1 VVARPGGRP
10 LWWSPALVVVR
21 SGGRPLWWS
30 PALVVV
36 RSGGRPLWWSPALV
50 VAGLVVAG
58 LVIARCLVAQSGHK
72 SKKWEERKMSKKPY
86 NPDTYR
92 RKPLRLPKHDY
103 TWTGAYYVTIRAEQH
118 EPVFDIPELRTI
130 LEETWQALPD
140 RYPGVTL
147 DEFVIM
153 PDHVHFILWLDG
165 TRDKAPT
172 LGQVIGAYKSKTTVV
187 WYNHLKEKNLTW
199 PGHVWQRNYN
209 DRVIRDTAELE
220 IKRQYIRNNPI
231 RLQQK
236 LNNQHDNQQPE

>member
-1 VVARPGGRP
+1 MWQPESSIVGAIPCGRPAWWSSALVVARAGGP
-10 LWWSPALVVVR
+10 W
-21 SGGRPLWWS
+21 SGGRPGWWTLVWWS
-30 PALVVV
+30 PD
-36 RSGGRPLWWSPALV
+36 PV
-50 VAGLVVAG
+50 VA
-58 LVIARCLVAQSGHK
+58 RSGHK
-72 SKKWEERKMSKKPY
+72 SKKWKQRKMSKKPY

-165 TRDKAPT
+165 TRDNAPT